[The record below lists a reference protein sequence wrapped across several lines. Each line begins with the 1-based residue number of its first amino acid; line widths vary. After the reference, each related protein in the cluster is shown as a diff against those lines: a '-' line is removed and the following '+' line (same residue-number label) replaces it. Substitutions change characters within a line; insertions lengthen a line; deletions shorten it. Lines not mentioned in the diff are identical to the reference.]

1 MKKRRLLSV
10 IIAALIAGSMLT
22 ACSTNASS
30 GTDLQEDTS
39 QTQSISDTSENTSS
53 TDNTT
58 SESSGDKSTTAV
70 ITSEEIT
77 ATELFTER
85 DLSGDYETEGSTTV
99 TASGTSFKVEGSG
112 AAADGNVLTISEEGT
127 YILSGSITDGHIV
140 VEADDTSKVQL
151 VFNGLTL
158 TSSDY
163 SALYVKNADKVFV
176 TLAKGT
182 ENKIADGSA
191 YKANSEDSNVDSAIF
206 SKSDLT
212 INGSGSLTVEGSMSH
227 AIVSKDDLKI
237 ASGTITA
244 TSVGSS
250 ICGKDSV
257 RIADGTI
264 TVTSGGDG
272 IKSNNDED
280 AEKGYI
286 YIGGGK
292 ITVKSDTDGI
302 QAETTFVAENAEISI
317 TSGGGSENSSKTHSE
332 SFGGWGHWDNSSTA
346 SSEDSTSAK
355 GIKASGDIDIKS
367 GSVTID
373 SADDSVHS
381 NSNITITDGTLSVT
395 SGDDGIHADTSLI
408 INSGKVTI
416 TKSYEGLESSAV
428 TINGGEVDVTA
439 SDDGI
444 NCGGGSDSSAMGGRM
459 GQNTFTANSDVY
471 LKITGGTVRVNSGG
485 DGLDSNNTISIE
497 GGTIYVDGPTDN
509 GNAAVDYEVS
519 ATISGGTLIAVG
531 TSGMAEALSEDST
544 QASILYAFSSNH
556 SAGEKLTLKS
566 GTGEEI
572 LSYTAAKSFNA
583 VNLSSADIKSGET
596 YTLTA
601 GSESVTIEM
610 TSNTYSNVQGGMGMG
625 GGMPGGGMP
634 GGRM

>member
-1 MKKRRLLSV
+1 M
-10 IIAALIAGSMLT
+10 
-22 ACSTNASS
+22 
-30 GTDLQEDTS
+30 
-39 QTQSISDTSENTSS
+39 
-53 TDNTT
+53 
-58 SESSGDKSTTAV
+58 
-70 ITSEEIT
+70 
-77 ATELFTER
+77 
-85 DLSGDYETEGSTTV
+85 
-99 TASGTSFKVEGSG
+99 
-112 AAADGNVLTISEEGT
+112 
-127 YILSGSITDGHIV
+127 SGSITDGHIV

-531 TSGMAEALSEDST
+531 TSGMAEAFSEDST